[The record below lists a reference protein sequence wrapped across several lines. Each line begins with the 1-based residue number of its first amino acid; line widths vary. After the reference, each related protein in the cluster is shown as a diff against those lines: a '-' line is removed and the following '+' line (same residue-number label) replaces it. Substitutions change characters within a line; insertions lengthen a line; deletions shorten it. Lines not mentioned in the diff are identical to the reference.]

1 MTRRSAAKISF
12 CVMLILFG
20 VFAVYA
26 QETAAAL
33 EIAGEGVSVLRGGA
47 VNWLNLPADALTPIG
62 SGDLIRTDGYG
73 RAFVDYGMMRAYILP
88 DSEFA
93 LTEFS
98 TERMHVELTSGRVIF
113 ALDSLPALDFRLQVG
128 RMVIEEPSN
137 LFAVQIQDGILW
149 LVSAEGIISGL
160 IDDGPFA
167 AAAEEGVRV
176 GEAVERVELTGGA
189 MSFARIDG
197 LLDGCPATINGRGEA
212 SLNVRVGP
220 STAYDV
226 LGSVPHGLNV
236 FLMATNPD
244 DTRYRIQFLNGFG
257 WILSNAVVHDCE
269 NLLELPYSAGERPLR
284 IVRASPDE
292 LTLLRPFFGAPED
305 DLIFYIL
312 PQLEG

>member
-1 MTRRSAAKISF
+1 MTRKNAAKINL

-20 VFAVYA
+20 AFAVYA
-26 QETAAAL
+26 QQTAAAL
-33 EIAGEGVSVLRGGA
+33 EIAAEGVSVLRAGA
-47 VNWLNLPADALTPIG
+47 VNWLSLPDDALTPIG
-62 SGDLIRTDGYG
+62 SGDLLRTDGYG
-73 RAFVDYGMMRAYILP
+73 RAFVDFGTVRAYILP

-93 LTEFS
+93 VTEFS
-98 TERMHVELTSGRVIF
+98 PERMHADLTEGRVIF
-113 ALDSLPALDFRLQVG
+113 AFDTLPALDFRLQVG
-128 RMVIEEPSN
+128 RMVIEEPSS
-137 LFAVQIQDGILW
+137 LFAVQVHDGVIW
-149 LVSAEGIISGL
+149 LVSAEGVISGL
-160 IDDGPFA
+160 IDGEPFA
-167 AAAEEGVRV
+167 AAAEEGVRI
-176 GEAVERVELTGGA
+176 GEAVERVILNGGA

-226 LGSVPHGLNV
+226 LGSVPDGLNV

-257 WILSNAVVHDCE
+257 WILSNAVVHNCE
-269 NLLELPYSAGERPLR
+269 NLLELPYSAGESPVR

-292 LTLLRPFFGAPED
+292 IALLRPFFGAPED